1 MGGAQAPPI
10 ARSKQSRIL
19 ATGLMKRST
28 SEDAFA
34 LRRYLPAPA
43 IIFMV
48 LVTQIPLLFTLRFS
62 LERWNLLRPD
72 RRADIGFDNY
82 VKIIEDRDFWVIIGN
97 TIVLTVSV
105 VVITLI
111 LGMILAL
118 LLNREFPG
126 RGIVRTMLITPFLLM
141 PTVSAVLW
149 KNVLFNPAFGLIA
162 ALFALLGLPRPDL
175 LADYPMASV
184 IAIVVWQ
191 WTPFIMLIL
200 LAGLQSLDHDQI
212 EAAQIDGSSRPNLF
226 RYIVLPHLQRYIE
239 LAVLMETLFILSVF
253 GVIFVTTS
261 GGPGI
266 QTTNLSYAIY
276 QEAFQRWDIGEASAL
291 GVYAIILANIV
302 LLFFVRV
309 LRRGRAEG
317 VTT

>member
-1 MGGAQAPPI
+1 MTAMTAAKVNNPDPKNEMAFRRFLPI
-10 ARSKQSRIL
+10 
-19 ATGLMKRST
+19 
-28 SEDAFA
+28 
-34 LRRYLPAPA
+34 PA

-48 LVTQIPLLFTLRFS
+48 VVTQVPLLFTLSYS

-72 RRADIGFDNY
+72 RRKFLGLDNFP
-82 VKIIEDRDFWVIIGN
+82 KILENRDFWTIIQN
-97 TIVLTVSV
+97 TLVLTVSV

-111 LGMILAL
+111 IGMILAL

-126 RGIVRTMLITPFLLM
+126 RGIVRTVLITPFLLM

-149 KNVLFNPAFGLIA
+149 KNVLFNPAFGLLA
-162 ALFALLGLPRPDL
+162 AIFAIVGLPRPDL
-175 LADYPMASV
+175 LADYPMTSV
-184 IAIVVWQ
+184 VIIVVWQ
-191 WTPFIMLIL
+191 WTPFMMLIL
-200 LAGLQSLDHDQI
+200 LAGLQSLDHEQM
-212 EAAQIDGSSRPNLF
+212 EAGQIDGGGPLVLF
-226 RYIVLPHLQRYIE
+226 RYIILPHLQRYIE

-266 QTTNLSYAIY
+266 QTTNLSYGIY

-309 LRRGRAEG
+309 LRRGQ
-317 VTT
+317 